1 MREIKFRFWLTE
13 EKKIKMGYD
22 EVKYISADNPKN
34 CIDEVH
40 INPFNYRIPEQA
52 IIMQYTGL
60 KDKNGNDIY
69 EADILSDDN
78 KQIHIVKFIDSVSC
92 FCIAINNEDCHLALY
107 CYNKDSIIIGNIYE
121 NPELLNNTAG

>member
-60 KDKNGNDIY
+60 KDKNGIEIY
-69 EADILSDDN
+69 EGD
-78 KQIHIVKFIDSVSC
+78 IVKYWDGSTESVTW
-92 FCIAINNEDCHLALY
+92 NNCGFWSGWGTLGISEV
-107 CYNKDSIIIGNIYE
+107 IGNIYE
-121 NPELLNNTAG
+121 NPELLDENTAG